1 MSHTQALVE
10 ESISRVLKYLEESY
24 TAEISA
30 FSNEQIFSPKTLKSK
45 AKGTLEKFLNKLGYH
60 IAKVEK
66 VKKLEEA
73 RIGSSEKPWAV
84 QTLVSALKDCTQFD
98 KTYELLADEASREVF
113 DWCIRVRGAL
123 AFIGKAGYLLFPPP
137 IEEQAYLK
145 GLEEISK
152 RGRNNWFKIDE
163 LKLKSTPD
171 VVFGSFIAEQYRL
184 PGIVEPEKGRLGFRH
199 WRPVWG
205 DFILVQ

>member
-30 FSNEQIFSPKTLKSK
+30 LSNEQIFSPKTLKSK

-73 RIGSSEKPWAV
+73 RIGSSEKLWAV

-98 KTYELLADEASREVF
+98 KTYELLADEASRETF
-113 DWCIRVRGAL
+113 DWCIRIRVAL
-123 AFIGKAGYLLFPPP
+123 AFIGKAGYQLFLSP
-137 IEEQAYLK
+137 IEEQAYLR
-145 GLEEISK
+145 GIEEVQERI
-152 RGRNNWFKIDE
+152 RNGWLKTDGFKLRSLPEAI
-163 LKLKSTPD
+163 
-171 VVFGSFIAEQYRL
+171 FNGFIAEQYRL
-184 PGIVEPEKGRLGFRH
+184 PGIVEPEE
-199 WRPVWG
+199 G
-205 DFILVQ
+205 DYIFDI